1 MLPVRR
7 RTRGT
12 EEIEEMRKQEDEE
25 TKRRR
30 NEPLQLKL
38 SGEKINA
45 EWRLFLLRRLLR
57 GSRVIFFFDPP
68 WRRGF
73 PLLSQVRDDFV
84 CAIFFLMLLIFS
96 FWSSP
101 NIFF

>member
-1 MLPVRR
+1 MMCIDTLCMLPVRR

-12 EEIEEMRKQEDEE
+12 EEIEEMRKQGDEE

-45 EWRLFLLRRLLR
+45 EWRLFLLHRPSTWIL
-57 GSRVIFFFDPP
+57 SKIFF
-68 WRRGF
+68 
-73 PLLSQVRDDFV
+73 
-84 CAIFFLMLLIFS
+84 
-96 FWSSP
+96 
-101 NIFF
+101 